1 MYKNLG
7 PMTKTRET
15 QMSLCPAAVCE
26 AKVASSI
33 GAL

>member
-1 MYKNLG
+1 MYKYLG
-7 PMTKTRET
+7 PITKTRET

-26 AKVASSI
+26 VKLASSI